1 MYSSSMMLYNY
12 CTYNCCE
19 TLMIRCETCGYR
31 YHQRCSPGVP
41 IRCSYVDED
50 IFYATWVHL
59 YFSSCFSG
67 FWHVYISTL
76 PVFHLVHMYMCIL
89 QWWEI
94 LCTQI
99 QCTSILYA
107 CTCTCTRTYMRTYMY
122 THTHTLDHR
131 ILSGQNTPTA
141 VLHPSSSTSALPRS
155 NNITPYSLIL
165 SDKIQP
171 LRSDSPPDQQQA
183 PVPAGPATTLQQ
195 HRYSMDP
202 GVPEAY
208 KIL

>member
-19 TLMIRCETCGYR
+19 TLVIRCETCGYR

-89 QWWEI
+89 TMMGNPLHSNTMYI
-94 LCTQI
+94 HTVCL
-99 QCTSILYA
+99 
-107 CTCTCTRTYMRTYMY
+107 YMY
-122 THTHTLDHR
+122 MHTYIHAHIHVHTHTHTWPQDPFWSEYTYCCPPSLF
-131 ILSGQNTPTA
+131 
-141 VLHPSSSTSALPRS
+141 LHLCPAS
-155 NNITPYSLIL
+155 
-165 SDKIQP
+165 
-171 LRSDSPPDQQQA
+171 QQ
-183 PVPAGPATTLQQ
+183 
-195 HRYSMDP
+195 
-202 GVPEAY
+202 
-208 KIL
+208 